1 MGIIPSHAR
10 GKALTDSLAACT
22 RHPIGTASKIPPW
35 SEKATTEKE
44 ARSIPARLDCQTS
57 CRCAEEK
64 KKTYVTATFKGLPGK
79 ADVPYHI
86 LSPRSVRIR
95 RTCSRTSFTSCPLR
109 ESARYSQTLTA
120 ALTSSVALAM
130 LRCTCAAVKGPI
142 PWNPT
147 AEA

>member
-79 ADVPYHI
+79 ADV
-86 LSPRSVRIR
+86 LIR
-95 RTCSRTSFTSCPLR
+95 RLTKNR
-109 ESARYSQTLTA
+109 EIWQPGIG
-120 ALTSSVALAM
+120 V
-130 LRCTCAAVKGPI
+130 AAVPVL
-142 PWNPT
+142 
-147 AEA
+147 